1 MNIQGWFPLGLIG
14 LISLLSKRLS
24 RVFSNSPI
32 QKHQFLGAQPS
43 LWPNSRIYT
52 QLLKR
57 SSRLL
62 YSLDYTKPLSAKRCL
77 CLLTRYSGGHSSSKK
92 QSSSNFTAAATI
104 WTQEEEICHCFH
116 LFPFYLPWCDR
127 TEVVVYGGFRK
138 CWGKKKSKKQGRKGK
153 VYPTECR
160 VPENTKERQDG
171 LLQWTIPRLPSMQRC
186 RKVWP
191 TCN

>member
-1 MNIQGWFPLGLIG
+1 MNIQNWFPLGLTG
-14 LISLLSKRLS
+14 LLFLQSKGLLGVFSRTTIRSISSLGLSLLYGPTLTSTHNYWKDHQGYSIALT
-24 RVFSNSPI
+24 I
-32 QKHQFLGAQPS
+32 Q
-43 LWPNSRIYT
+43 N
-52 QLLKR
+52 
-57 SSRLL
+57 
-62 YSLDYTKPLSAKRCL
+62 LSAKQCL
-77 CLLTRYSGGHSSSKK
+77 CLLTRYSGGHSSYKK

-116 LFPFYLPWCDR
+116 LFPFYLPWRDG

-160 VPENTKERQDG
+160 VPENTQERQDG